1 MVHAYLFLMD
11 FIKEEPTLNG
21 SLSIKTAATCDKK
34 SFSSFVG
41 RPLASVKKN
50 YFGHALLKEEKECFE

>member
-34 SFSSFVG
+34 KSFSSFVG
-41 RPLASVKKN
+41 RPLASVKK
-50 YFGHALLKEEKECFE
+50 LLWSRFIERRERVF

>member
-41 RPLASVKKN
+41 RPLASVKKK
-50 YFGHALLKEEKECFE
+50 LLWSRFIERRERVF